1 MGAPLPEQ
9 DRDDA
14 IARLRRQLVDNG
26 TAPEARR
33 RGPAEG
39 GDIPLHPLLRS
50 LVPGGLLARGTIVTA
65 SPRIGGAAGGS
76 GNSNSNSNSNSGR
89 ATGNGSSSDSG
100 GRAPAGEHPPPADG
114 AITYAALALVAG
126 ATAGGAWAGVV
137 GFPNFGIAAA
147 SGLGADLSK
156 MLLLDDPGERWL
168 DAAAVLAGAVDLV
181 LLHTP
186 RRPSDAQL
194 RRMTY
199 RVRPGDRQ
207 RGCVLVV
214 TGPWETAHLTLTT
227 RNPRWEGLGDGT
239 GNLTRRRVTISAT
252 GRATRGYQRDVDLW
266 LPSADG
272 TIGEFTAEQERERE
286 QGQGQQP
293 NGERP
298 HLRIA

>member
-1 MGAPLPEQ
+1 MGAPLSEQ
-9 DRDDA
+9 DRDDV

-65 SPRIGGAAGGS
+65 PPRIGGAA
-76 GNSNSNSNSNSGR
+76 
-89 ATGNGSSSDSG
+89 
-100 GRAPAGEHPPPADG
+100 AGDG
-114 AITYAALALVAG
+114 AVTYATLALVAG

-156 MLLLDDPGERWL
+156 MLLLDDPGDRWL

-186 RRPSDAQL
+186 RRPSAAQL
-194 RRMTY
+194 RRMSH
-199 RVRPGDRQ
+199 RVRPGNRQ

-214 TGPWETAHLTLTT
+214 TGPWESPHLTLTT
-227 RNPRWEGLGDGT
+227 HNPRWEGLGDGN

-252 GRATRGYQRDVDLW
+252 GRATRGLQRDVDLW

-272 TIGEFTAEQERERE
+272 TISEFRAEQEKKEE
-286 QGQGQQP
+286 QEQQP
-293 NGERP
+293 SGEKP

>member
-1 MGAPLPEQ
+1 MGAPLPEE
-9 DRDDA
+9 DRDDV

-26 TAPEARR
+26 TAPEARG
-33 RGPAEG
+33 RGAAGG
-39 GDIPLHPLLRS
+39 GDIPLHPLLRP

-65 SPRIGGAAGGS
+65 PARVGGAAAAVAADEGT
-76 GNSNSNSNSNSGR
+76 
-89 ATGNGSSSDSG
+89 A
-100 GRAPAGEHPPPADG
+100 AGDG
-114 AITYAALALVAG
+114 AVSYVTLALVAG

-186 RRPSDAQL
+186 RRPNAAQL
-194 RRMTY
+194 RRMSH
-199 RVRPGDRQ
+199 RVRPDDRQ

-227 RNPRWEGLGDGT
+227 HNPRWEGLGDGT

-272 TIGEFTAEQERERE
+272 TIGELREERERE
-286 QGQGQQP
+286 QAQGQAREEVQAREQEQEQP
-293 NGERP
+293 PGSEKPR
-298 HLRIA
+298 LRIA

>member
-1 MGAPLPEQ
+1 MGVPLPEQ
-9 DRDDA
+9 DRDDV
-14 IARLRRQLVDNG
+14 IARLRRQLVDSG

-65 SPRIGGAAGGS
+65 PPRVGGAAAGGGS
-76 GNSNSNSNSNSGR
+76 AS
-89 ATGNGSSSDSG
+89 
-100 GRAPAGEHPPPADG
+100 AGEGAAAGDG
-114 AITYAALALVAG
+114 AITYATLALVAG

-156 MLLLDDPGERWL
+156 MMLLDDPGERWL

-186 RRPSDAQL
+186 RRPNAAQL
-194 RRMTY
+194 RRMTH

-227 RNPRWEGLGDGT
+227 RNPHWEGLGDGS

-252 GRATRGYQRDVDLW
+252 GRATRGHQRDVDLW

-272 TIGEFTAEQERERE
+272 TISEFRAERERERE
-286 QGQGQQP
+286 QGHEQHP
-293 NGERP
+293 SGERP

>member
-26 TAPEARR
+26 TAPEARQR
-33 RGPAEG
+33 EPADG
-39 GDIPLHPLLRS
+39 GDIPLHPLLRA

-65 SPRIGGAAGGS
+65 PPRIGGGGGTAAGG
-76 GNSNSNSNSNSGR
+76 GR
-89 ATGNGSSSDSG
+89 SAAEGVVAG
-100 GRAPAGEHPPPADG
+100 GG
-114 AITYAALALVAG
+114 AVTYAALALVAG

-156 MLLLDDPGERWL
+156 MLLLDDPGDRWL

-186 RRPSDAQL
+186 RRPSAAQL
-194 RRMTY
+194 RRMTH

-252 GRATRGYQRDVDLW
+252 GRASRGHQRDVDLW

-272 TIGEFTAEQERERE
+272 TISEFRAERERE
-286 QGQGQQP
+286 QGQEHGQGHDQHP